1 MVYRIAS
8 FIVSACVIF
17 FVSLLNY
24 PVVCDKVD
32 ISMQYKSDTYS
43 DTYWQVFYTLSDDKQ
58 QFFTESRSTKSRD
71 NTPNNVWKNFHC
83 SLFIPLYGRIQKLR
97 IDPREFPGSF
107 EIKEISVMG
116 KKLSDAISLSQLK
129 FSKDLTLVKGDLK
142 DIIYLNSVGNDPFF
156 IVDYDIN
163 IRGNFAINWY
173 NVASL
178 ISLFIILYFIILQ
191 LYKKYNEIKI
201 NKRIYTYTIVHY
213 KDREFKNIEFL
224 RFMLVMYVVLEHLAV
239 ELAPL
244 GERYSIFYNFMNFG
258 RSQLFFVIAGFF
270 LFYNDKQ
277 LENTVFF
284 FVKKRWPRMSSL
296 LIFATILGYIM
307 IHFDFVRQPLEA
319 NILNAILLN
328 FLTDSNWFM
337 IIPGWYVNSLF
348 LLSVLFFIIF
358 KVFEKKYAIFITIF
372 IAVIC
377 CNLNA
382 RDVRFGSSLIWERI
396 SGASFSLSLGVLLSE
411 CYKKLYN
418 SKKYLGK
425 IIDKDTVIITIIE
438 LFAFCVLCVSLYGR
452 GLGVYLGNTMM
463 SACLVLLIWLFLIRK
478 GLISKILNNNISIY
492 FGKYTYSIFIT
503 HYIVVLFVRIYLIPN
518 HLNWTQM
525 HFFVVSFG
533 TVISSLLLAI
543 VCHHLVEIPL
553 SRWTATKFL
562 YK

>member
-1 MVYRIAS
+1 
-8 FIVSACVIF
+8 
-17 FVSLLNY
+17 
-24 PVVCDKVD
+24 
-32 ISMQYKSDTYS
+32 
-43 DTYWQVFYTLSDDKQ
+43 
-58 QFFTESRSTKSRD
+58 
-71 NTPNNVWKNFHC
+71 
-83 SLFIPLYGRIQKLR
+83 
-97 IDPREFPGSF
+97 
-107 EIKEISVMG
+107 
-116 KKLSDAISLSQLK
+116 
-129 FSKDLTLVKGDLK
+129 
-142 DIIYLNSVGNDPFF
+142 
-156 IVDYDIN
+156 
-163 IRGNFAINWY
+163 
-173 NVASL
+173 
-178 ISLFIILYFIILQ
+178 
-191 LYKKYNEIKI
+191 
-201 NKRIYTYTIVHY
+201 
-213 KDREFKNIEFL
+213 
-224 RFMLVMYVVLEHLAV
+224 MYVVLEHLAV

-284 FVKKRWPRMSSL
+284 FVKKRWLRMSSL